1 MVISPSLIISSLN
14 LGILTIL
21 LGRIFF
27 FSKSYFS
34 KGNVNFPLIK
44 TTSACLSVNKDKE
57 ETIEY
62 KRGPFAMA
70 ILKVLAFLSV
80 LSLLVT
86 VKTGFR
92 EIKITLSLWL
102 RNTPLKIS
110 LNFIYDQYFLVF
122 LSVALIVT

>member
-1 MVISPSLIISSLN
+1 M
-14 LGILTIL
+14 
-21 LGRIFF
+21 
-27 FSKSYFS
+27 
-34 KGNVNFPLIK
+34 
-44 TTSACLSVNKDKE
+44 E

-70 ILKVLAFLSV
+70 ILKALAFLSV
-80 LSLLVT
+80 LSLLIT

-122 LSVALIVT
+122 LSVALIVTWSIMSFRFITCRRP